1 MLGLDNAGKTSIL
14 FHLRDNQFKTTVPTV
29 GLNIENITYKKY
41 SLTFWD
47 VGGQATKLWKHY
59 FDHIDG
65 VIFVVDSTDEEK
77 LLFAKDELRRLLQSA
92 TVTSSTNTGS
102 GSGSSRNTGGEG
114 LGDVPFLLM
123 YNKRD
128 LVDQA
133 KTSEELS
140 GRLEIE
146 SLRE

>member
-1 MLGLDNAGKTSIL
+1 M
-14 FHLRDNQFKTTVPTV
+14 
-29 GLNIENITYKKY
+29 
-41 SLTFWD
+41 TFWD

-59 FDHIDG
+59 FDHIDA

-92 TVTSSTNTGS
+92 TVTGSTNTGS

-114 LGDVPFLLM
+114 LGDVPFLLL

-128 LVDQA
+128 LVD
-133 KTSEELS
+133 
-140 GRLEIE
+140 
-146 SLRE
+146 